1 MKAGALALLAL
12 GFGMTTGLGFQPIGW
27 WWATIAGFAGFVIIL
42 NNLGPRRGFW
52 VGYIFGLGFFGMT
65 VWYVVNFGWW
75 AAAALIAFLALWGGL
90 VGWATAWITTCGT
103 AWLASAYP
111 VVAACAWT
119 GSEWA
124 AQRVPFG
131 GFCWSR
137 FVYTVADQPLGGL
150 LPVIGAG
157 GVSFLVAL
165 SGALLA
171 WLFLSKLWRRRVLIA
186 AVITLLMISGG
197 LLRLWPAPSQ
207 DGAVNVGMIQGN
219 VDSTAG
225 PTSMGYPR
233 SVTSMHLSETIMALA
248 TWHTSGTPL
257 PDMIT
262 WPENSTDTDPTYD
275 ADTATMVTEA
285 SNLSGLPMLIG
296 VISLGPGD
304 GERQTTA
311 LWWLPGVGQV
321 ARLDKRNLAPFGE
334 FVPYYSILSKLVP
347 ITKEVGLQGVP
358 GTKPG
363 VFNATI
369 GGRDLI
375 VGNTICYELA
385 YDATVYDTVL
395 HGANLLT
402 VQSSNV
408 SFNGTW
414 QPQEQWAITRV
425 RAMELRRW
433 MVVTTTA
440 SLSGLI
446 DPHGR
451 AVDVTQPHTGAFR
464 LYSVPLG
471 DGVTP
476 GVYIGP
482 WFERLVSL
490 MAAAGVLYGLA
501 MRLRRRLHLTK
512 QPVQQGE

>member
-1 MKAGALALLAL
+1 MKAIALAPLAL
-12 GFGMTTGLGFQPIGW
+12 GFGMATGLGFQPIGW
-27 WWATIAGFAGFVIIL
+27 WWATIVGFAGFVVIL
-42 NNLGPRRGFW
+42 ARLGPRRAFW
-52 VGYIFGLGFFGMT
+52 VGYLYGLGFFGMT

-75 AAAALIAFLALWGGL
+75 AAALLIAFLALWGGL
-90 VGWATAWITTCGT
+90 VGWAVAWITARGP
-103 AWLASAYP
+103 AWLVTAYP

-119 GSEWA
+119 GSEWL

-137 FVYTVADQPLGGL
+137 FAYTVADQPLGGL
-150 LPVIGAG
+150 LPVVGAG

-165 SGALLA
+165 TGALLA
-171 WLFLSKLWRRRVLIA
+171 WLYLSKTWRRRIGFGVAIA
-186 AVITLLMISGG
+186 ALMLGSG
-197 LLRLWPAPSQ
+197 LLRLWPAPNT
-207 DGAVNVGMIQGN
+207 DGALTVGMIQGD

-225 PTSMGYPR
+225 PESMGYAR
-233 SVTSMHLSETIMALA
+233 SVTAMHLSETIMALA
-248 TWHTSGTPL
+248 TWRTSGTPL

-262 WPENSTDTDPTYD
+262 WPENSTDSDPTYD
-275 ADTATMVTEA
+275 PDTATMVNEA
-285 SNLSGLPMLIG
+285 SNLTGLPMLIG
-296 VISLGPGD
+296 VISFGPGQ
-304 GERQTTA
+304 GERQTSA
-311 LWWLPGVGQV
+311 LWWLPGVGQA

-334 FVPYYSILSKLVP
+334 RVPLYSILSKLVP
-347 ITKEVGLQGVP
+347 ITNEVGLQGVP

-363 VFNATI
+363 VFPATV
-369 GGRDLI
+369 GGRDI
-375 VGNTICYELA
+375 VIGNTICYELA

-451 AVDVTQPHTGAFR
+451 AVDVTTPHTGAFR

-476 GVYIGP
+476 GVLIGP
-482 WFERLVSL
+482 WFERVVSL
-490 MAAAGVLYGLA
+490 LAAAGVLYGLA
-501 MRLRRRLHLTK
+501 MRCRRRIHWTK
-512 QPVQQGE
+512 GETP